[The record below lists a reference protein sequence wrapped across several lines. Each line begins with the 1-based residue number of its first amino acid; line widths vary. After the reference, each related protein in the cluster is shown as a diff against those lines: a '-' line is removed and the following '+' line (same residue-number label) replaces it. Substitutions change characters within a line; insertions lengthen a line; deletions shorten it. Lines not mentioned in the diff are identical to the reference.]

1 MQSENLDLLAQTRRH
16 LAFLDRALLNL
27 MEERSRLLSALDQTL
42 DTNLDDLLMRA
53 TGDFAPEALGAVFE
67 AISAGCHGQRRSAR

>member
-1 MQSENLDLLAQTRRH
+1 
-16 LAFLDRALLNL
+16 

-53 TGDFAPEALGAVFE
+53 NGDFDPEALGAVFE